1 MVGNG
6 STSWHDLYR
15 QVVRTDLCAGCGA
28 CVMACPRNA
37 LDYDHAS
44 YHPMNV
50 EPTTAAGDCA
60 HGARGCDI
68 CTRACPRFGAWELDG
83 DQALH
88 GRGRRPD
95 EVFGIAQGIYLAQ
108 ATHPEVLAAGQD
120 GGLVSAL
127 LIWGLES
134 GRIEGALTS
143 RRSRVRLWDAEPFL
157 ATTPAEV
164 VEAAG
169 SRYTYSA
176 SALAMR
182 EAERC
187 GLKRLA
193 LVGTGCQAAMNG
205 TLQARRVNKYARRIE
220 LAIGLL
226 CSKTFEYAGMR
237 RVIEEHGVPLEDVAK
252 VDIKGK
258 LLVWRR
264 TTGERIDIPLSQ
276 LRALT
281 REGCRLCPDFAASL
295 ADLSVGGLGQHAG
308 WTLTIVRTGRGADWL
323 RGAAGAG
330 AIAVRPGQEDP
341 AALALLGRLAARS
354 RTRSQLVSAVTS
366 A

>member
-1 MVGNG
+1 VVPASWPVHATR
-6 STSWHDLYR
+6 ST
-15 QVVRTDLCAGCGA
+15 TI
-28 CVMACPRNA
+28 
-37 LDYDHAS
+37 DYDHAS
-44 YHPMNV
+44 YHPVNV

-143 RRSRVRLWDAEPFL
+143 RRSRV
-157 ATTPAEV
+157 
-164 VEAAG
+164 
-169 SRYTYSA
+169 
-176 SALAMR
+176 
-182 EAERC
+182 
-187 GLKRLA
+187 
-193 LVGTGCQAAMNG
+193 
-205 TLQARRVNKYARRIE
+205 
-220 LAIGLL
+220 
-226 CSKTFEYAGMR
+226 
-237 RVIEEHGVPLEDVAK
+237 
-252 VDIKGK
+252 
-258 LLVWRR
+258 
-264 TTGERIDIPLSQ
+264 
-276 LRALT
+276 
-281 REGCRLCPDFAASL
+281 LCPDFAASL